1 VKFLSNLMTGF
12 GSVILAI
19 AGVAVILFAA
29 VAVGPIMFL
38 IGAAIGTVI
47 LVCVVAQGIYQSCKK

>member
-1 VKFLSNLMTGF
+1 MTGF

-29 VAVGPIMFL
+29 IAVGPIMFL